1 VRRKVGTVL
10 EEALFRR
17 ARLESAR
24 QGRGISDILAE
35 ALEDYLQRK
44 GRHETSGV
52 VADTWSV
59 LSLDRG
65 QVKRILGEEEGLL
78 EP

>member
-1 VRRKVGTVL
+1 MRRKVGTVL

-24 QGRGISDILAE
+24 QGRAISAILAE
-35 ALEDYLQRK
+35 ALEDYLERK

-59 LSLDRG
+59 LSLDSTK
-65 QVKRILGEEEGLL
+65 VKHILGDGAGLL
-78 EP
+78 DP